1 MLVSVLYYSNNVC
14 LWKEIENLE
23 RPKGKKGKSLVF
35 CHTKTVT
42 IFVYIF
48 LDLYICNFET
58 KMGSNCPFYFG
69 GQLSFN
75 NMFCT
80 FFHIKG
86 ISTTTYIFITSMI
99 VASEAFDVK
108 LDGRIVSNR

>member
-1 MLVSVLYYSNNVC
+1 MLVSFLYYSNNVC

-23 RPKGKKGKSLVF
+23 RSKGKKGKSSVF

-42 IFVYIF
+42 VFVYIF

-69 GQLSFN
+69 VCFHLICFVH
-75 NMFCT
+75 
-80 FFHIKG
+80 FFHIKC
-86 ISTTTYIFITSMI
+86 ISVTTYIFITSMI

-108 LDGRIVSNR
+108 LNGRIVSNR